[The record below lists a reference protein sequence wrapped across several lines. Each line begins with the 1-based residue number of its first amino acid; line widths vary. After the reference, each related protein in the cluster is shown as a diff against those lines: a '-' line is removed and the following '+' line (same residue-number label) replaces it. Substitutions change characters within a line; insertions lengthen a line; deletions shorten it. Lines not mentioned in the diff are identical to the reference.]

1 MARAER
7 RRVWYLSELYYPEDS
22 ATGYY
27 VTKTAEALAAT
38 HNVSVL
44 CAQPTYRA
52 RGTKAP
58 AYEILNNVHVY
69 RCAATALNKDVLT
82 FRLLNLLT
90 ISVSLFFKA
99 VRSIRQGDLVLV
111 VTNPP
116 TLPFVAF
123 LACKL
128 RRARLI
134 LRIEDVYPDAMI
146 AAGMVRPGSVIVRM
160 LNFMHRS
167 LYRNVDRVIVLGR
180 DMLQLVRKKLQQ
192 NDGHVSIIT
201 HWADCGEITPLK
213 RNENLLLQ
221 KHGLTDKFVVQYSGN
236 MGRTHDLEGL
246 VQCARM
252 LEPEHDIHFLFI
264 GTGAKEMSL
273 RRATQELGLKNVTIL
288 PPQPRADLAQ
298 SLNAC
303 DLAIISFVEGMAGV
317 SVPSRMYN
325 ILAAGKPIVAV
336 AEADSE
342 LSLVVQE
349 EHVGWLVQPASPE
362 KTAQAV
368 REAFSNPGL
377 LSEMSKRARAL
388 VLRDYTQM
396 QIVGKIEGL
405 LDSVAS
411 SDNRSSHGGS

>member
-1 MARAER
+1 
-7 RRVWYLSELYYPEDS
+7 
-22 ATGYY
+22 
-27 VTKTAEALAAT
+27 
-38 HNVSVL
+38 
-44 CAQPTYRA
+44 
-52 RGTKAP
+52 
-58 AYEILNNVHVY
+58 
-69 RCAATALNKDVLT
+69 
-82 FRLLNLLT
+82 
-90 ISVSLFFKA
+90 
-99 VRSIRQGDLVLV
+99 
-111 VTNPP
+111 
-116 TLPFVAF
+116 
-123 LACKL
+123 
-128 RRARLI
+128 
-134 LRIEDVYPDAMI
+134 
-146 AAGMVRPGSVIVRM
+146 
-160 LNFMHRS
+160 
-167 LYRNVDRVIVLGR
+167 
-180 DMLQLVRKKLQQ
+180 
-192 NDGHVSIIT
+192 
-201 HWADCGEITPLK
+201 
-213 RNENLLLQ
+213 
-221 KHGLTDKFVVQYSGN
+221 
-236 MGRTHDLEGL
+236 
-246 VQCARM
+246 
-252 LEPEHDIHFLFI
+252 
-264 GTGAKEMSL
+264 MSL

-336 AEADSE
+336 ADADSE

-377 LSEMSKRARAL
+377 LAEMSKRARAL